1 MSLRGAVVAVLVTA
15 AVAVA
20 GCGPHAYLKDYF
32 RANGGFAYMNPPS
45 NLEGPGTIVQ
55 FQHGAM
61 LTVYDKDSAFKEVPV
76 IPGGIQF
83 ADFDTSRQWRG
94 SLSLAFAFIPE
105 TSDTGKLKA
114 ALVSAG
120 ARTATFRFGPATK
133 KVVELG
139 KLVEAIRDGKVPPVA
154 LEFLKSRYCG
164 VIVGVAEVSEMTFDF
179 SENDEFQLNL
189 DATALK
195 ELGSL
200 TGGKFDFTTTGA
212 KAFKIAFKDRPLYV
226 GYYLWQPK
234 FDEAGQIIAA
244 SAKVQPRLLYAPDI
258 ERLRQRTP

>member
-1 MSLRGAVVAVLVTA
+1 MSPRGAVTGVLVAA

-20 GCGPHAYLKDYF
+20 GCGPHGYLKDYF

-45 NLEGPGTIVQ
+45 SLEGPGTIVQ
-55 FQHGAM
+55 FQHGGM
-61 LTVYDKDSAFKEVPV
+61 LTVYDEDSAFKDVPV
-76 IPGGIQF
+76 NQGDIQF

-94 SLSLAFAFIPE
+94 SLSLAFDFIPE

-120 ARTATFRFGPATK
+120 AKTAAFRFGPVTK

-164 VIVGVAEVSEMTFDF
+164 VIAGVAEVSEMTFDF
-179 SENDEFQLNL
+179 SENDEFQVNL

-200 TGGKFDFTTTGA
+200 TGGKFDFTTTGS
-212 KAFKIAFKDRPLYV
+212 KAFRIAFKDRPLYV

-234 FDEAGQIIAA
+234 FDKTGRISVATADLKSQ
-244 SAKVQPRLLYAPDI
+244 VLYAPQVG
-258 ERLRQRTP
+258 RLMKATP

>member
-1 MSLRGAVVAVLVTA
+1 MKGSVILAMMVTVLACATV
-15 AVAVA
+15 

-45 NLEGPGTIVQ
+45 SLEGPGTIVQ
-55 FQHGAM
+55 FQRGGM
-61 LTVYDKDSAFKEVPV
+61 LTVYAKESAFKDVPV
-76 IPGGIQF
+76 QQGDIRF

-94 SLSLAFAFIPE
+94 SLSLAFDFIPE
-105 TSDTGKLKA
+105 MTDTGKLKA

-120 ARTATFRFGPATK
+120 AKTAVFRFGPATK

-139 KLVEAIRDGKVPPVA
+139 KLVEAIRDGHVPPVA
-154 LEFLKSRYCG
+154 LEFLKGPYCG
-164 VIVGVAEVSEMTFDF
+164 VIAGVAEVSEMTFDF
-179 SENDEFQLNL
+179 AENDEFQINF

-200 TGGKFDFTTTGA
+200 TGGKFDFTTAGA

-234 FDEAGQIIAA
+234 FDKTGRISVAAADLKSQI
-244 SAKVQPRLLYAPDI
+244 LYAPEI
-258 ERLRQRTP
+258 ERLMKATP